1 MRGNQNIYFVSC
13 VDVKLFTWLLNT
25 KPMSGWPL
33 DQVYASNLRWP
44 NKEKVCSLLKY
55 TNTKIHTQFLYL
67 SIYTQVQKFTNTPDR
82 VSGINV
88 YSWQSKK
95 RICWLLKCINTIT
108 HIYAYTNTQLHTRK
122 YKYTNT
128 LQVSNSKLR
137 DSLISVIGAASP
149 NTLSRPNPR
158 RRESKPLVAPPSFVS
173 LGGFQTPPTKM
184 SYTTPHYY
192 PKYEI

>member
-1 MRGNQNIYFVSC
+1 MTFEYEANVWVAAWSGIRQQLKMTKQGKV
-13 VDVKLFTWLLNT
+13 LFTSQIHKYKNT
-25 KPMSGWPL
+25 
-33 DQVYASNLRWP
+33 
-44 NKEKVCSLLKY
+44 Y
-55 TNTKIHTQFLYL
+55 TFFVFEYIYSSTKINTQFLYL

-158 RRESKPLVAPPSFVS
+158 RRESKPLVAPLVLSV
-173 LGGFQTPPTKM
+173 
-184 SYTTPHYY
+184 
-192 PKYEI
+192 